1 MSNEISRRNL
11 LRFAAIGAGV
21 ASVGALGFAP
31 NAQAKEKVRN
41 QCQGS
46 KALPVCLRNFEDPD
60 TVYVEGYPCRN
71 AHEHPR
77 DFLRPEAW

>member
-21 ASVGALGFAP
+21 ASAGALGFAP

-41 QCQGS
+41 
-46 KALPVCLRNFEDPD
+46 
-60 TVYVEGYPCRN
+60 
-71 AHEHPR
+71 
-77 DFLRPEAW
+77 